1 MTMPDLDTLKEE
13 IKASLAA
20 AASRAAEQRKDF
32 LRDQDELKQRLAR
45 FDATVEQFCT
55 VWRPRLQSLVEQFS
69 DLVEVKPVI
78 QPHSR
83 ESTFSFASDKYRVE
97 LKFSAGP
104 DKDVRQMILDY
115 DLSIIPALIKFDG
128 HKRLELPLDQVNE
141 EVIAHWL
148 DERIL
153 EFVDTY
159 VTLQGDD
166 FFLEH
171 MNHRQAGA

>member
-1 MTMPDLDTLKEE
+1 MTMSDLDTLKEK
-13 IKASLAA
+13 ISSSLAA
-20 AASRAAEQRKDF
+20 AATRAADRRKDY
-32 LRDQDELKQRLAR
+32 LRDQDELKQRLMH
-45 FDATVEQFCT
+45 FDATVEQFCS

-97 LKFSAGP
+97 LKFSVGP

-115 DLSIIPALIKFDG
+115 DLSIIPALMKFDG

-141 EVIAHWL
+141 EVIAQWL

-159 VTLQGDD
+159 VALQGDD

>member
-1 MTMPDLDTLKEE
+1 M
-13 IKASLAA
+13 
-20 AASRAAEQRKDF
+20 
-32 LRDQDELKQRLAR
+32 
-45 FDATVEQFCT
+45 
-55 VWRPRLQSLVEQFS
+55 
-69 DLVEVKPVI
+69 KPVI

-97 LKFSAGP
+97 LKFSVGP
-104 DKDVRQMILDY
+104 DKDVRQMILDS
-115 DLSIIPALIKFDG
+115 DLTIIPALMKFDG
-128 HKRLELPLDQVNE
+128 HKRLELALDQVNE
-141 EVIAHWL
+141 EVIAQWL

-159 VTLQGDD
+159 VALQGDD

>member
-1 MTMPDLDTLKEE
+1 MSDHNDLKEK
-13 IKASLAA
+13 IRSTLAGA
-20 AASRAAEQRKDF
+20 ATRAAVQRKDF
-32 LRDQDELKQRLAR
+32 LHDQDELKKRLVQ
-45 FDATVEQFCT
+45 FDTTVDQFCL

-69 DLVEVKPVI
+69 NLVQVKPVI

-83 ESTFSFASDKYRVE
+83 ESTFAFASDKYKVE
-97 LKFSAGP
+97 LQFSAGP

-115 DLSIIPALIKFDG
+115 DLTIIPALMKFDG

-141 EVIAHWL
+141 EVIATWL

-153 EFVDTY
+153 EFVETY
-159 VTLQGDD
+159 IALQGDD

-171 MNHRQAGA
+171 MAQDKAKT

>member
-1 MTMPDLDTLKEE
+1 MIMSELDALKEK
-13 IKASLAA
+13 ISSSLAA
-20 AASRAAEQRKDF
+20 AATRAAERRKEF
-32 LRDQDELKQRLAR
+32 QRDQDDLKKRLAL
-45 FDATVEQFCT
+45 FDATVDQFCT

-69 DLVEVKPVI
+69 DLVQVKPVI

-83 ESTFSFASDKYRVE
+83 ESTFSFASDKYKVE

-115 DLSIIPALIKFDG
+115 DLSIIPALMKYDG
-128 HKRLELPLDQVNE
+128 HKRLEMPLEQVNE
-141 EVIAHWL
+141 EVIAKWL
-148 DERIL
+148 DARIL

-159 VTLQGDD
+159 VALQGDD

-171 MNHRQAGA
+171 VHQLKPGA

>member
-1 MTMPDLDTLKEE
+1 
-13 IKASLAA
+13 
-20 AASRAAEQRKDF
+20 
-32 LRDQDELKQRLAR
+32 
-45 FDATVEQFCT
+45 
-55 VWRPRLQSLVEQFS
+55 VEQFS
-69 DLVEVKPVI
+69 DLVEVNPVI

-97 LKFSAGP
+97 LKFSDGP

-115 DLSIIPALIKFDG
+115 DLTIIPALMKFDG
-128 HKRLELPLDQVNE
+128 HRRLELPLDQVNE
-141 EVIAHWL
+141 EVLVQWL

-159 VTLQGDD
+159 IALQGDD

-171 MNHRQAGA
+171 MAHHKSGS

>member
-1 MTMPDLDTLKEE
+1 MSELNDLKEK
-13 IKASLAA
+13 ISSTLAA
-20 AASRAAEQRKDF
+20 AATRAAERRKEY
-32 LRDQDELKQRLAR
+32 LHDQDELKKRLMQ
-45 FDATVEQFCT
+45 FDTTVDQFCL

-69 DLVEVKPVI
+69 NLVQVKPVI

-83 ESTFSFASDKYRVE
+83 ESTFAFASDKYKVE

-115 DLSIIPALIKFDG
+115 DLTIIPALMKFDG
-128 HKRLELPLDQVNE
+128 HKRLELPLDEVNE
-141 EVIAHWL
+141 EVIATWL

-153 EFVDTY
+153 EFVETY
-159 VTLQGDD
+159 VALQGDD

-171 MNHRQAGA
+171 MAQVKVKA

>member
-1 MTMPDLDTLKEE
+1 MSDIHGLKDK
-13 IKASLAA
+13 ISSTLAA
-20 AASRAAEQRKDF
+20 AATRAAERRQDY
-32 LRDQDELKQRLAR
+32 LHDQDELKKRLVQ
-45 FDATVEQFCT
+45 FDATVDQFCL

-69 DLVEVKPVI
+69 NLVQVKPVI

-83 ESTFSFASDKYRVE
+83 ESTFAFASDKYKVE

-115 DLSIIPALIKFDG
+115 DLTIIPALMKFDG

-141 EVIAHWL
+141 EVIATWL

-153 EFVDTY
+153 EFVETY
-159 VTLQGDD
+159 ISLQGDD

-171 MNHRQAGA
+171 MAQDKVNT